1 MGNTVE
7 LQCNV
12 VDVFEDGDI
21 KLICGVTFSDNAQLL
36 RFN

>member
-1 MGNTVE
+1 MG

-12 VDVFEDGDI
+12 VDVLEAGDI
-21 KLICGVTFSDNAQLL
+21 NLLCGVTSSDNAQLL